1 MGRPNRTSSKQGP
14 DSERMWRRLTS
25 LFKLDSD
32 WKKVW
37 SADEIVNYLLEN
49 ESRPPS
55 REDEKA
61 YQKRLKSNVEEIIRH
76 ARKHS
81 GHFNWEGGN
90 TVTAR
95 PQDVIIEIEQAVADW
110 SARLSQLEKEPFTN
124 SEKWSEM
131 LIGMEA
137 LLLQTTLPE
146 SVRLHPDVGF
156 KWKKFDVRLEIKRLA
171 ARVSGLRFPEFEPA
185 LAMVLIKSGKWSIL
199 DVLRHRLEW
208 RRKNNDNPFPSA
220 YDLSLEQWAEQ
231 LPDVDASIAL
241 GEGRTDLQHLH
252 FVTIDPRD
260 AKDFDDAICL
270 EKHEHGKT
278 LWVAIAD
285 VAHYVAKDSSLDA
298 TAQARATSVYLPH
311 AVLPMLPF
319 RLADDLCSLRAN
331 VPRLAMV
338 IEMVLDQD
346 NSVASST
353 AHEAVILVKE
363 NLAYEDTLEDERWNA
378 LFDLA
383 ASWQLDELRLN
394 VQQGEQRPR
403 IHGENDLS
411 IEVKW
416 PNKATKMIETFM
428 VKTNNIVGEMLGA
441 AGASLPWRCHPLPD
455 SSDVNDLN
463 KQLEALDISIQI
475 PEPRLKSKSQDDT
488 DELAGLLGAWAGQD
502 IDLSGLG
509 SSEKKVEVEGYLANV
524 SAQDA
529 RDEMLDGLRQAQEQA
544 SALRSSLRRVVD
556 QGLFQLMNR
565 ARYDAVNIGHFG
577 LNLDAYAH
585 FTSPI
590 RRYPD
595 LIVHR
600 QLKAMLHNNDWV
612 YDEDE
617 ISELSEHCSQR
628 GRMAQLLEWELV
640 AMTLNY
646 HLMQS
651 EQQQWNARVVGLR
664 TPWIFLDLNDDGSMH
679 GRMHLKQLSAKK
691 NLYVDDYGLSLLE
704 EARDGQSESVLL
716 ELGQLFPCRIR
727 GLDLW
732 SGRLDLAPI

>member
-1 MGRPNRTSSKQGP
+1 MGRSNRASSKQGP
-14 DSERMWRRLTS
+14 DAERMWRRLTS
-25 LFKLDSD
+25 LFKLESD
-32 WKKVW
+32 WSKSW
-37 SADEIVNYLLEN
+37 SVDDIVNYLVEN

-61 YQKRLKSNVEEIIRH
+61 YQKRLRANVEEIVRN
-76 ARKHS
+76 ARKHGS
-81 GHFNWEGGN
+81 HFKWDGN
-90 TVTAR
+90 NMVTAR
-95 PQDVIIEIEQAVADW
+95 SREVIVEIEQSVADW
-110 SARLSQLEKEPFTN
+110 STRLSHLEKEPLTN
-124 SEKWSEM
+124 SEKWFDILRS
-131 LIGMEA
+131 IEA
-137 LLLQTTLPE
+137 LLLQTSLPE
-146 SVRLHPDVGF
+146 SVRLHAEVAY
-156 KWKKFDVRLEIKRLA
+156 KWKKYDLQLEIKRLA

-185 LAMVLIKSGKWSIL
+185 LAMLLIQSGHWSIL

-208 RRKNNDNPFPSA
+208 RRKNNDNPFPST
-220 YDLSLEQWAEQ
+220 YDSSLEQWAER

-241 GEGRTDLQHLH
+241 SEGRTDLQHLH

-270 EKHEHGKT
+270 EEHEHGRT

-338 IEMVLDQD
+338 IEMVLDKD
-346 NSVASST
+346 NNVASST

-363 NLAYEDTLEDERWNA
+363 NLAYEDTLDDNRWNS

-383 ASWQLDELRLN
+383 ASWQQDELRLN

-428 VKTNNIVGEMLGA
+428 VKTNNIVGEMLGS

-463 KQLEALDISIQI
+463 KQLEALDIAIQI
-475 PEPRLKSKSQDDT
+475 PEPRSKSKSQDDT

-502 IDLSGLG
+502 IDLRGLA
-509 SSEKKVEVEGYLANV
+509 SSEEKVEVEGYLSNV

-600 QLKAMLHNNDWV
+600 QLKAMLHNKEWV
-612 YDEDE
+612 YDEEE
-617 ISELSEHCSQR
+617 ITELSEHCSQR
-628 GRMAQLLEWELV
+628 GRMAQVLEWELV
-640 AMTLNY
+640 AMTLNC

-691 NLYVDDYGLSLLE
+691 NLYVDDYSLSLIE
-704 EARDGQSESVLL
+704 EGHDGQGESVLL
-716 ELGQLFPCRIR
+716 ELGQVFPCRIR

-732 SGRLDLAPI
+732 SGRLDLAPV

>member
-1 MGRPNRTSSKQGP
+1 MGRPNRASSKQGP

-25 LFKLDSD
+25 LFKSDSD
-32 WKKVW
+32 WGKSW
-37 SADEIVNYLLEN
+37 SADEIVNHLLEN

-55 REDEKA
+55 REDGRV
-61 YQKRLKSNVEEIIRH
+61 YQKRLLTNVEEIIRN

-81 GHFNWEGGN
+81 GHFKWEGNN

-95 PQDVIIEIEQAVADW
+95 SQDVIIEIEQSVADW
-110 SARLSQLEKEPFTN
+110 SARLSRLEKEPLTN
-124 SEKWSEM
+124 SEQWSDL
-131 LIGMEA
+131 LIAIEA
-137 LLLQTTLPE
+137 LLLQTSLPE
-146 SVRLHPDVGF
+146 SVRLHPDVDF
-156 KWKKFDVRLEIKRLA
+156 KWKKFDLRLEIKRLA

-185 LAMVLIKSGKWSIL
+185 LAMMLIKSGQWSIL
-199 DVLRHRLEW
+199 DVLQHRLEW
-208 RRKNNDNPFPSA
+208 RRKNNDNPFPST
-220 YDLSLEQWAEQ
+220 YDSSLEQWAEQ

-241 GEGRTDLQHLH
+241 SEGRTDLQHLH

-270 EKHEHGKT
+270 EEHEHGRT

-363 NLAYEDTLEDERWNA
+363 NLAYEDTLDDNRWNP

-383 ASWQLDELRLN
+383 ASWQQDELRLN

-428 VKTNNIVGEMLGA
+428 VKTNNIVGEMLGS

-463 KQLEALDISIQI
+463 KQLEALEIAIQI
-475 PEPRLKSKSQDDT
+475 PEPRSKSKSQDDT

-502 IDLSGLG
+502 IDLSGLE
-509 SSEKKVEVEGYLANV
+509 SSEKKVEIEGYLSNV

-600 QLKAMLHNNDWV
+600 QLKAMLHNKDWV

-617 ISELSEHCSQR
+617 ISELSEHCSQQ
-628 GRMAQLLEWELV
+628 GRMAQVLEWELV
-640 AMTLNY
+640 AMTLNC

-691 NLYVDDYGLSLLE
+691 NLYVDDYGLSLIE

-716 ELGQLFPCRIR
+716 DLGQLFPCRIR